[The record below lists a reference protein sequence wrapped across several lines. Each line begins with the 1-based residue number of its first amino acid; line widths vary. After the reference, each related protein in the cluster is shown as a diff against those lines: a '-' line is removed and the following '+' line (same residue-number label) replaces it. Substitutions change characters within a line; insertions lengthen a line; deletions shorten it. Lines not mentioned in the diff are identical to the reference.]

1 MLDMFRTRKV
11 GVTASRKAVS
21 EILSMAVARG
31 RVKSKIIPA
40 NDVVI
45 LKSMY
50 TPGQPLIYRVA
61 YPLTKEKTWEIADI
75 SAKELTPFCSRLPKD
90 IGDF

>member
-1 MLDMFRTRKV
+1 MLNIFRTRKV
-11 GVTASRKAVS
+11 GVTGGKKAVS
-21 EILSMAVARG
+21 DILSMAVARG
-31 RVKSKIIPA
+31 RVDSKLIPA
-40 NDVVI
+40 SDVVI

-50 TPGQPLIYRVA
+50 MPGQPVVYRVA
-61 YPLTKEKTWEIADI
+61 YPLRKDNTWEIADI